1 MMTGTINSELMRGSL
16 NMMILSI
23 LAEESQYGYL
33 MQQKLRDASREMV
46 DLKAGTLYPIL
57 HRLEADKFIRSRWD
71 KSTGRKRKW
80 YDITA
85 AGKKQLSKQAIEWQT
100 YVECIQNLLGQ
111 VNLSP
116 KPAC

>member
-1 MMTGTINSELMRGSL
+1 MSGTINKELMRGSL

-33 MQQKLRDASREMV
+33 LQQKLKVASREMV

-57 HRLEADKFIRSRWD
+57 HRLEADKYIRSRWD
-71 KSTGRKRKW
+71 QSTGRKRKW

-85 AGKKQLSKQAIEWQT
+85 TGKKQLTKQASEWQT

-116 KPAC
+116 KPA

>member
-1 MMTGTINSELMRGSL
+1 MKNTFNSELMRGSL
-16 NMMILSI
+16 GMMILSI
-23 LAEESQYGYL
+23 LADESQYGYL
-33 MQQKLRDASREMV
+33 IQQKLKEASREMV

-71 KSTGRKRKW
+71 HSTGRKRKW
-80 YDITA
+80 YEITA
-85 AGKKQLSKQAIEWQT
+85 TGKKQLTKQATEWQT

-116 KPAC
+116 KPA